1 MRFMLNW
8 LFTSIAIAI
17 ATFLVPGIQPFGFA
31 EAWVCFAF
39 VGLFLNIVDSFVK
52 PFLTVISLPLTI
64 ITLGIFQL
72 VLNSFMLELA
82 SYLSV
87 NLLGVG
93 ISIAGFGSAFMGSI
107 LVSIMRSI
115 LDSLAEEYNA
125 PIHRRIGPNQRPPI
139 AKMGGLL
146 ICQVSEGKKIYHF
159 HPVPKWQVWVR

>member
-1 MRFMLNW
+1 MPLW
-8 LFTSIAIAI
+8 DCSSTSSIRSS
-17 ATFLVPGIQPFGFA
+17 
-31 EAWVCFAF
+31 
-39 VGLFLNIVDSFVK
+39 NRS
-52 PFLTVISLPLTI
+52 SLPLTI

-115 LDSLAEEYNA
+115 LDSLAED
-125 PIHRRIGPNQRPPI
+125 
-139 AKMGGLL
+139 
-146 ICQVSEGKKIYHF
+146 
-159 HPVPKWQVWVR
+159 

>member
-17 ATFLVPGIQPFGFA
+17 ATFLVPAFSFGMA
-31 EAWVCFAF
+31 DAWVCFAF
-39 VGLFLNIVDSFVK
+39 VGLFLNIVDSLVK

-72 VLNSFMLELA
+72 VVNSFMLELA

-87 NLLGVG
+87 NLLGAG
-93 ISIAGFGSAFMGSI
+93 ISIASFGSAFMGSI

-115 LDSLAEEYNA
+115 LDS
-125 PIHRRIGPNQRPPI
+125 I
-139 AKMGGLL
+139 A
-146 ICQVSEGKKIYHF
+146 
-159 HPVPKWQVWVR
+159 RN